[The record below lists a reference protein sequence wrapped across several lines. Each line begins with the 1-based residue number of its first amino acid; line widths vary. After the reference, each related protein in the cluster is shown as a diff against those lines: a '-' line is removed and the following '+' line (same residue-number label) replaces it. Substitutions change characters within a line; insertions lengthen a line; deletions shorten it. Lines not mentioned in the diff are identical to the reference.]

1 MELYAIVQ
9 PLVFTTDVYRDT
21 SGEDDPEELA
31 LLQLEDKERAT
42 RIAGVLQELYDI
54 ESNLAEP
61 RADEGL
67 DEQIGTVEGLHQLR
81 AIAAAV
87 HGKTPDD
94 YYEMRVMA
102 GFEFNHLINHDD
114 EAGYYIPVDFM
125 QPFFLQET
133 PDDDSAYIS
142 VGSATALLRELDA
155 LEPVLRAQVPAEMAA
170 LPPDGEELTSL
181 EGPVPVWHALR
192 RFCRSAIELDLPFHF
207 G

>member
-9 PLVFTTDVYRDT
+9 PLVLTIDAYRDT

-31 LLQLEDKERAT
+31 LLQLEDKDRAS

-54 ESNLAEP
+54 DSNLADP

-67 DEQIGTVEGLHQLR
+67 DEQVGTIEGLHELR

-87 HGKTPDD
+87 HGKSPDD

-114 EAGYYIPVDFM
+114 EGGYYLPVDFM
-125 QPFFLQET
+125 QPFFIKET
-133 PDDDSAYIS
+133 DDEDAEYIS
-142 VGSATALLRELDA
+142 VGSAAALLRELDA
-155 LEPVLRAQVPAEMAA
+155 LEPVLLAQFPVQMAA
-170 LPPDGEELTSL
+170 LPPADEPLSTFD
-181 EGPVPVWHALR
+181 GPVPIWHSLR
-192 RFCRSAIELDLPFHF
+192 RFCRSAVDMDLPFRF